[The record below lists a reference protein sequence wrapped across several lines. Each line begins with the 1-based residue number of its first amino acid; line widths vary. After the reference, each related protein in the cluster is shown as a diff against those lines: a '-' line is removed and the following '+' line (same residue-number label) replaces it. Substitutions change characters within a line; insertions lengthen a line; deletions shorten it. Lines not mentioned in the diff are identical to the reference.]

1 MTTRV
6 AERRKCRA
14 MTRITSPFA
23 LSRIT
28 NPMRVRATHL
38 AVGVLLGLL
47 GPCLL
52 ASGEAGSAA
61 RSGGTVWLCRPGAPD
76 NPCTASLTTTVVRGD
91 GSKSVQHVS
100 PAKNPPLDCFYVYPT
115 VSLQG
120 TLNANLHIDPEERQV
135 ATEQASRFSQ
145 VCRVYAPIYPQLTE
159 YATTH
164 GAINPRTTEVAYR
177 GLLAAWNDY
186 LAHDNHGRGVV
197 LIGHSQGAALLIG
210 LIKRQID
217 PNPEERHLLVSALLM
232 GGNVAVPTGKVV
244 GGDFTHIPACQADTQ
259 TGCVIAYSTFNAQPP
274 ADSVY
279 GSLSTSINAHDGIEP
294 TSLTGL
300 QVLCTN
306 PASLSGGTA
315 ALVPYFLSNGQVA
328 TPWVSYPN
336 LYRAQ
341 CRTAGGAS
349 WLQVTSTA
357 GQGDG
362 RPLAQ
367 QTSGPRYGLHNDD
380 VNLALGNL
388 VDVVRSESAAYAGA
402 EAAATKTSSSEG

>member
-1 MTTRV
+1 M
-6 AERRKCRA
+6 K
-14 MTRITSPFA
+14 
-23 LSRIT
+23 
-28 NPMRVRATHL
+28 VRAVFL
-38 AVGVLLGLL
+38 AAGVLLGLL

-52 ASGEAGSAA
+52 ESGGAASAA
-61 RSGGTVWLCRPGAPD
+61 SSGGTVWLCRPGLKN
-76 NPCTASLTTTVVRGD
+76 NPCTTSLTTTVVRAN
-91 GSKSVQHVS
+91 GSKTVQRFAR
-100 PAKNPPLDCFYVYPT
+100 AKNPPVDCFYVYPT

-120 TLNANLHIDPEERQV
+120 TLNANLDVDPEERAV
-135 ATEQASRFSQ
+135 ATQQASRFSQ

-159 YATTH
+159 TAVAH
-164 GAINPRTTEVAYR
+164 GAINPRTTAVAYR

-210 LIKRQID
+210 LMKREID

-232 GGNVAVPTGKVV
+232 GGNVAVPTNKVG
-244 GGDFTHIPACQADTQ
+244 GGDFAHIPACQANTQ

-274 ADSVY
+274 ADSSY
-279 GSLSTSINAHDGIEP
+279 GRLATSINAHDGIEP

-306 PASLSGGTA
+306 PASLNGGSGP
-315 ALVPYFLSNGQVA
+315 LVPYFRSDGQVS

-336 LYRAQ
+336 LYRAR
-341 CRTAGGAS
+341 CRTAQGAT

-357 GQGDG
+357 RRGDN
-362 RPLAQ
+362 RPVVQ
-367 QTSGPRYGLHNDD
+367 QTSGPASGLHPND

-402 EAAATKTSSSEG
+402 NAATTTTGGAGG